1 MIRVLLIDDHAIV
14 REGFKR
20 LIESSPDFLV
30 VAEARNADE
39 ALSAL
44 ERVSADIAVVDISL
58 GDGASSGLD
67 LIALLRDLMH
77 GLRCVVLSMHD
88 DSGLVLRALE
98 QGARGYF
105 TKAVA
110 ADFIKKGIRANGVSP
125 GQPGFQGAARNG
137 ECRVYIN
144 ASPVDSAELNKK
156 AFDRLDQ
163 IIKREG
169 GIEALAEDPEKIPQV
184 HIRGDVNAPWKCVAG
199 TIYQVQTAGYPTVGF
214 ISNPVDPNG

>member
-20 LIESSPDFLV
+20 LIESSPGFLV

-110 ADFIKKGIRANGVSP
+110 ADELLDGLRRIAQRVEYLDAYVLDHPTLASQAPTLLTPRIV
-125 GQPGFQGAARNG
+125 QGFRFAIEQLAGHATHQAGMTTAGAAAVG
-137 ECRVYIN
+137 HGDAGSQQAVQQVTGGGDI
-144 ASPVDSAELNKK
+144 K
-156 AFDRLDQ
+156 A
-163 IIKREG
+163 
-169 GIEALAEDPEKIPQV
+169 A
-184 HIRGDVNAPWKCVAG
+184 
-199 TIYQVQTAGYPTVGF
+199 
-214 ISNPVDPNG
+214 ISGP

>member
-20 LIESSPDFLV
+20 LIESSPGFIV

-58 GDGASSGLD
+58 GSGASSGLD

-110 ADFIKKGIRANGVSP
+110 ADELLDGLRRVAAGEVVLSSDLATP
-125 GQPGFQGAARNG
+125 CLQPG
-137 ECRVYIN
+137 
-144 ASPVDSAELNKK
+144 
-156 AFDRLDQ
+156 
-163 IIKREG
+163 
-169 GIEALAEDPEKIPQV
+169 DP
-184 HIRGDVNAPWKCVAG
+184 C
-199 TIYQVQTAGYPTVGF
+199 
-214 ISNPVDPNG
+214 

>member
-20 LIESSPDFLV
+20 LIESSPGFLV

-67 LIALLRDLMH
+67 LIALLRDLLH

-110 ADFIKKGIRANGVSP
+110 ADELLDGLRRIAAGEVVLSSDLAPPVSTPAPLLTPRERATLRGLLSDRAPKAIAYDLGISDKTLYRHRANLMEKLG
-125 GQPGFQGAARNG
+125 ARN
-137 ECRVYIN
+137 
-144 ASPVDSAELNKK
+144 ATEL
-156 AFDRLDQ
+156 AR
-163 IIKREG
+163 IARERG
-169 GIEALAEDPEKIPQV
+169 LLADL
-184 HIRGDVNAPWKCVAG
+184 G
-199 TIYQVQTAGYPTVGF
+199 
-214 ISNPVDPNG
+214 